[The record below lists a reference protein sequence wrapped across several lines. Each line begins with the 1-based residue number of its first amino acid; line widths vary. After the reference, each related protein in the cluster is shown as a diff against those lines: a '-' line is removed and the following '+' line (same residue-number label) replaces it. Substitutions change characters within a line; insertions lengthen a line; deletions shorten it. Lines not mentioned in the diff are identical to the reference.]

1 MRQSSERF
9 RLALLFLH
17 KKQGGTMDEQWLDES
32 ISWSAENLIGM
43 HYITDQDD
51 WEEFKNSVEEF
62 VQNYLEELNYE

>member
-1 MRQSSERF
+1 
-9 RLALLFLH
+9 
-17 KKQGGTMDEQWLDES
+17 MDEQWLDES